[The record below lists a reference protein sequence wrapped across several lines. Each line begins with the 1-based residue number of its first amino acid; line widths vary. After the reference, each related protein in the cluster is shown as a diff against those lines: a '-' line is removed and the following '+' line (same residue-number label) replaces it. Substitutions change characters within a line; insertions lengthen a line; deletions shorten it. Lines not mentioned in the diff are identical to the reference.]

1 MSMRRH
7 ASDFGTVSLLPRASN
22 PEPGAWG
29 FTLVELLVTVAILLA
44 LTLMASGIYI
54 QYVKW
59 GEEAVL
65 GNNLN
70 TMRGALQQFYADN
83 GRYPFHGKVF
93 DVNVGFLDDSTSE
106 LRQGA
111 LKFARK
117 DEKNWKA
124 RRGPRVQYLDEI
136 PLDPSTNSKDWT
148 LTTQAWTLPTP
159 DGTSQLQLSV
169 VTGVY
174 SSNPMFDGR

>member
-1 MSMRRH
+1 MRRH
-7 ASDFGTVSLLPRASN
+7 ANSSRAARLRPRASSL
-22 PEPGAWG
+22 EPRAWG

-65 GNNLN
+65 GNNL
-70 TMRGALQQFYADN
+70 TAIRGALQQFYADH
-83 GRYPFHGKVF
+83 GRYPFHGAVF
-93 DVNVGFLDDSTSE
+93 DMNVGFLDEASSE

-117 DEKNWKA
+117 DEKKWKA
-124 RRGPRVQYLDEI
+124 QRGPRVQYLDEI
-136 PLDPSTNSKDWT
+136 PLDPSTNSKDWA
-148 LTTQAWTLPTP
+148 LTTKAWELPTP
-159 DGTSQLQLSV
+159 DGTSQLQLTV
-169 VTGVY
+169 VTGVF
-174 SSNPMFDGR
+174 SSNPTFTGR

>member
-1 MSMRRH
+1 MRRH
-7 ASDFGTVSLLPRASN
+7 SDNFGAVGRFPPAPSPQPRAF
-22 PEPGAWG
+22 G

-44 LTLMASGIYI
+44 MTLMASGIYI

-93 DVNVGFLDDSTSE
+93 DMNVGFLDDSTSE

-111 LKFARK
+111 LKFTRK

-124 RRGPRVQYLDEI
+124 RRGPRVQYVDEI

-148 LTTQAWTLPTP
+148 LTTQVWSLPTP
-159 DGTSQLQLSV
+159 DGTSQLQLTV
-169 VTGVY
+169 VTGVF
-174 SSNPMFDGR
+174 SSNPMFPGR